1 MENLQSN
8 FIGKLDQ
15 FSGRDRRKIQA
26 ALNKAM
32 ELHGSQ
38 KRISGE
44 PYITHPLS
52 VASILVDM
60 KMDTQTIMAALLHDT
75 VEDTGYTLE
84 ELEKDFDSET
94 AQLVNGVTKISGV
107 KLSKKTEQEAES
119 IRKMLI
125 AMTQDIRVIII
136 KLADKLHNISTVHF
150 LPRDRAKRFARE
162 CLDIYAPL
170 AERLGIS
177 WMKTELEDLAFK
189 ELNPTAYDHI
199 KKTVHED
206 LEKYKETLSRV
217 QDQIKEEA
225 RKSGYK
231 IQVSARTKHIYS
243 IYRKTKRR
251 NISLQEISDILGIRI
266 ICRSNQ
272 ECYIMMGLV
281 HSLYTPIE
289 GKFKDYIAMPKAN
302 KYQSLHTT
310 VMVPNGFILEI
321 QIRTEEMHN
330 RAEHGIAAH
339 WAYKK
344 NIKLDAESDIN
355 LSVINK
361 MRSWQS
367 SMFNS
372 QEFLDEIQRDLL
384 KDTIYVFTPV
394 GQILELPKGST
405 PIDFAYHVHTQVG
418 NNCMGAKVDGRIYPL
433 NKPLENS
440 QMIEIQTSPHAHPN
454 VNWLR
459 FVKTSTARSKIRQWL
474 NKNDEN
480 YIIESSIIAKK
491 KSSPIFNL
499 PQKPTQGSQ
508 EPAPVVREFFD
519 KARLGLSIN
528 KEKNFLIKL
537 ATCCHPSPGDS
548 IIGYISHSRGIIVHR
563 TNCKN
568 LPHIEGV
575 QERLIEVEWEVSS
588 PRKFY
593 HFSVLSKEVNNLF
606 SEIENILKPYS
617 GHLLKG
623 NLHENEKNLLEGE
636 FMIEINRSKDLYKIK
651 KALLSIPNVLQIRVI
666 EE

>member
-499 PQKPTQGSQ
+499 PQKSTQGSQ